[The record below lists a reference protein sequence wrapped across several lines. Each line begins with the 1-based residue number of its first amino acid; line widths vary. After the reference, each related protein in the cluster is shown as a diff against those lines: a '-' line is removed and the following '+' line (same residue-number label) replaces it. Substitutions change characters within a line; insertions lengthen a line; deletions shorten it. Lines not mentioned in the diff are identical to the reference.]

1 MRTIKILVEK
11 SGCSHSSLHAFSKI
25 SEVTS
30 PFKLAAC
37 PARPEGPVSGA
48 ITKIKLGAS
57 LGLSSFLDSA
67 ADPLDGGAERARL
80 LPSASGAAVGEH
92 EVLHGD
98 HVVQRQ
104 ADDPTE

>member
-1 MRTIKILVEK
+1 MDIEDHLVDK
-11 SGCSHSSLHAFSKI
+11 HGWFQLVSARL
-25 SEVTS
+25 
-30 PFKLAAC
+30 FKNFRGNVPLQLSAC

-48 ITKIKLGAS
+48 ITKTKLGAA

-67 ADPLDGGAERARL
+67 VDPLDGGAERARL

>member
-1 MRTIKILVEK
+1 MNSEDHLKKVDG
-11 SGCSHSSLHAFSKI
+11 SNSSLHAFSKI

-30 PFKLAAC
+30 PFKLSAC
-37 PARPEGPVSGA
+37 PASPEGPVSGA